1 MGVSLMIF
9 VSITFLSFYQNG
21 FMLDVIVMGW
31 IDQLS
36 TPFLLQIMKMITLI
50 GSSEF
55 ILIVTLG
62 LTSVLLYKKDWFN
75 SLFLLSLTFGGII
88 LNLLLK
94 ILFQRERPGEMS
106 YIEVFSYSFEIPSYS
121 FPSGHTMR
129 SVLLFS
135 FLLYLSYLFLKRAS
149 LKYLSYVICSML
161 MFAVASSRIFLE
173 AHFLSDILAAISIS
187 IVWFWLCLYLFLN
200 ATRNS
205 TAKIS

>member
-1 MGVSLMIF
+1 MVF

-31 IDQLS
+31 VDQIS
-36 TPFLLQIMKMITLI
+36 TPLLLQIMKMVTLI

-62 LTSVLLYKKDWFN
+62 LTSVLLYKRDWFN
-75 SLFLLSLTFGGII
+75 SLFLLALTFGGII

-106 YIEVFSYSFEIPSYS
+106 YIEVFNYSFEIPSYS

-149 LKYLSYVICSML
+149 LKYLSYAICSML

-173 AHFLSDILAAISIS
+173 AHFLSDIIAAISIS